1 MISFSSQLRDILPQ
15 SIFWVY
21 DSYSLKKHKTTP
33 FLVKKSEKNSNNK
46 KFQTKQQLQNINNF
60 IVILFIFLVFFT
72 RNTHKLWTRYNKFKH
87 STTIST
93 IITTN
98 FCKLATILKSH
109 QILWQISCR
118 NWQNDNKKLTM
129 SIPNTKLCVLWLMK
143 ENTFL
148 IHTHIQQ
155 HLSLFYDTFLDRIH
169 FPQKFLSICHKSQQ
183 LFCKFSS
190 FSIFLL

>member
-1 MISFSSQLRDILPQ
+1 MQENTTN
-15 SIFWVY
+15 
-21 DSYSLKKHKTTP
+21 TTP

-93 IITTN
+93 TITTN

-109 QILWQISCR
+109 QILLTNFLSKLAKWQQKTHNVNTKHKIVCVVVDERKHFSHTHSYTTTFVSFLRHIS
-118 NWQNDNKKLTM
+118 WQN
-129 SIPNTKLCVLWLMK
+129 SFSTKILVNLSQITT
-143 ENTFL
+143 TFL
-148 IHTHIQQ
+148 
-155 HLSLFYDTFLDRIH
+155 LVFFLFYI
-169 FPQKFLSICHKSQQ
+169 
-183 LFCKFSS
+183 FCCNMR
-190 FSIFLL
+190 